1 MRALMLSIAFVVHTT
16 DRMLVSNCKKGTNSA
31 HADSTLMIAGYR
43 WPQVSVNATNA
54 SRAADSLGAV

>member
-1 MRALMLSIAFVVHTT
+1 VVHTT